1 MSNENKTILVI
12 DDDVNYLSAT
22 KELLETQGYN
32 VETYPQP
39 FGATALIKKLNPDL
53 VLLDINMPALSGEK
67 LARIIRSNADTQK
80 ISVVFHSSNDEDS
93 LRKAVMTYKVTGYI
107 CKGSLFD
114 LREKV
119 AYYLRSSGN

>member
-1 MSNENKTILVI
+1 MTNDSKTILVI
-12 DDDVNYLSAT
+12 DDDVNYLTAT
-22 KELLETQGYN
+22 KELLESQGYT

-67 LARIIRSNADTQK
+67 LARIIRSNTDTQK
-80 ISVVFHSSNDEDS
+80 IAVVFHSSNDEDS
-93 LRKAVMTYKVTGYI
+93 LRKAVMQYRVAGYI

-119 AYYLRSSGN
+119 AYFLHTGG